1 MGGLIS
7 PQTLDCLANNQVPLE
22 KMVEIQDYR
31 KFKRLKT

>member
-22 KMVEIQDYR
+22 KMVEIQNY
-31 KFKRLKT
+31 